1 VAPVEGQR
9 TQHQPALL
17 LADNAL
23 SHPDEIAGYLARID
37 QLSTASRCRV
47 LGRGAR
53 CRPDAPAPSRR
64 GCQYRSSEGQ
74 EEPAVGVDLRG
85 EVVVRKK
92 FSPKQLLHFTANLQ
106 VKLIGME
113 ACAGSHFLGRGS
125 FLQSKVISKGW
136 RPRTAW
142 APQSGWGMT
151 STGARSSHHGIL
163 IKDKQFSSLRRKC
176 QPIQIIQALPR

>member
-1 VAPVEGQR
+1 
-9 TQHQPALL
+9 

-113 ACAGSHFLGRGS
+113 ACAGSYVLGAGLFLAVEGHIKRQEAANRLGS
-125 FLQSKVISKGW
+125 AVRLGNDLHGCTEFSSRNSHQGQAIQLFAPQMSANPDHPSSSKV
-136 RPRTAW
+136 
-142 APQSGWGMT
+142 M
-151 STGARSSHHGIL
+151 
-163 IKDKQFSSLRRKC
+163 
-176 QPIQIIQALPR
+176 